1 MSLFKPSEFACKCG
15 KCGKGFAEMQPSLLS
30 KLYKARELAG
40 VRFIITSAFRC
51 PEHNKRVGGTPNS
64 AHLRGHAV
72 DIKIESSSNAMK
84 ILKALLEVGFNR
96 IGYNSRTKFFHV
108 DDDPSLPQNLFFDY

>member
-1 MSLFKPSEFACKCG
+1 MYV
-15 KCGKGFAEMQPSLLS
+15 LLLHQLS
-30 KLYKARELAG
+30 AVLN
-40 VRFIITSAFRC
+40 IIVMLVVHLTQ
-51 PEHNKRVGGTPNS
+51 

-96 IGYNSRTKFFHV
+96 IGYNSRTKFF
-108 DDDPSLPQNLFFDY
+108 SRR